1 MNFAAVSFRTAAVA
15 TIALAAAATAQAQLT
30 IPFGF
35 TNSNSSQT
43 FTDDNLASFDLVN
56 LTVSAAG
63 NASAVGP
70 VVVGESNGTKN
81 AKTFA
86 FPISK
91 IVIGSKLNIAAGS
104 AVGSALKFDRL
115 DVDTGEAT
123 GFTLANF
130 TIDYDKKLVLA
141 DVTPKGG
148 VVALQ
153 QPIYL
158 FNVATPL
165 GLKYKFPLA
174 VVGNEVLDKLALS
187 PSAKELFKTTLKLPE
202 FAEPA
207 LDFDFGVLKQ
217 DISTTLRK
225 TAISTK
231 PYVAK

>member
-15 TIALAAAATAQAQLT
+15 TIALAAASVAQAQLT

-35 TNSNSSQT
+35 TNSNSTQT

-63 NASAVGP
+63 NTTATGP
-70 VVVGESNGTKN
+70 VVVGESSGTQNSKS
-81 AKTFA
+81 FA
-86 FPISK
+86 FPITK
-91 IVIGSKLNIAAGS
+91 IVIGSKLNIASGS

-115 DVDTGEAT
+115 DVDTGLAS

-165 GLKYKFPLA
+165 ALKYKFPLT
-174 VVGNEVLDKLALS
+174 VTGNELLDQLMLS
-187 PSAKELFKTTLKLPE
+187 PSAKTLFKTALQLPE

-207 LDFDFGVLKQ
+207 LDFEFGTLKQ